1 MTPQTPQK
9 LSIGPLVGPN
19 FSYQKYR
26 SVVKPLAEQLLS
38 EVEGI
43 ANVRLWYNR
52 REDFIYIGFDLD
64 GNHYQIRYY
73 KTYTLY
79 KNYYQRTSFGSDSH
93 QVLDFLKAGEHT
105 KMVCVPQ
112 VYYEPCD
119 RFAKQVRSYA
129 HTEWPSENNI
139 PDVWER
145 ASSPTQRTYYLG
157 VEDDDGMY
165 WLIGVRQEIGAKDAP
180 QNEQFHI
187 VKHDGTHVS
196 YTTTFQT
203 AMQYALQSW
212 PWNQPKF
219 SVKALSGRCHRAGN
233 A

>member
-1 MTPQTPQK
+1 MNQQNPQK
-9 LSIGPLVGPN
+9 LNFGPLEGTY
-19 FSYQKYR
+19 FSSSKYR

-73 KTYTLY
+73 KTYALY
-79 KNYYQRTSFGSDSH
+79 KNYGERKLFGPFSH
-93 QVLDFLKAGEHT
+93 QVLNFFKAGNHT
-105 KMVCVPQ
+105 KMVFDPKA
-112 VYYEPCD
+112 YYEPYD
-119 RFAKQVRSYA
+119 RFTELASSYA
-129 HTEWPSENNI
+129 AAEWPEEHNI
-139 PDVWER
+139 PDIWER

-157 VEDDDGMY
+157 VKDDDGMY
-165 WLIGVRQEIGAKDAP
+165 WLIGVKQDEDAP
-180 QNEQFHI
+180 QNEQFHL

-196 YTTTFQT
+196 YTATLQT